1 MKRKVISRLAVL
13 SVLAVFT
20 LGLAGC
26 TTIPTGPS
34 RMALPGTGKDFDQF
48 RIDDVE
54 CRQYAQQASGATPS
68 AVQENAAVK
77 SAVVGTVIGAAV
89 GAAIGGSSNSAG
101 AGAGVGLLIGALT
114 GAAAGDQSGNAV
126 QRRYDNGY
134 SQCMYAK
141 GHRVAMPGRMAPNP
155 APQAQPA
162 PQPYYA
168 PPPPG
173 SPAPPLQPQ
182 AQQPTPQAQAPYYGA
197 PPPPGSA
204 PPPPSA
210 VVR

>member
-1 MKRKVISRLAVL
+1 MKCKAISRLAGL
-13 SVLAVFT
+13 SVLA

-48 RIDDVE
+48 RIDDAE
-54 CRQYAQQASGATPS
+54 CRQYAQQASGATPT

-77 SAVVGTVIGAAV
+77 SAVVGTVIGAAA
-89 GAAIGGSSNSAG
+89 GAAIGGSSHSAG

-114 GAAAGDQSGNAV
+114 GAAAGDQSGYAV

-141 GHRVAMPGRMAPNP
+141 GHRVAMPGRMAPSP
-155 APQAQPA
+155 AVQAQPA

-173 SPAPPLQPQ
+173 SPAPPPQPQ
-182 AQQPTPQAQAPYYGA
+182 AQQPPPQAQAPYYGA